1 MFRCINDPGV
11 SELIKILINW
21 ISVELSDQ
29 RVQITDLGKDLRDG
43 QVVFLNF
50 SKKSDYPKIAL
61 QFFK

>member
-21 ISVELSDQ
+21 ISVEFSDQ

-43 QVVFLNF
+43 QVVFLTF
-50 SKKSDYPKIAL
+50 SKKIVIILK
-61 QFFK
+61 

>member
-50 SKKSDYPKIAL
+50 SKKSDYP
-61 QFFK
+61 